1 MGKGTVLDIFNNS
14 YKLVIPVFFFLAFY
28 ILFGFLTFAL
38 FIMPHILAQEYEE
51 AYPDQAYPDDA
62 YPEAYD
68 EAYQDEFLK
77 NYGDGWLDYFDY

>member
-1 MGKGTVLDIFNNS
+1 
-14 YKLVIPVFFFLAFY
+14 
-28 ILFGFLTFAL
+28 
-38 FIMPHILAQEYEE
+38 MPHILAQEYEE